1 MYHSLDVTTV
11 PILKIGIQT
20 RSLRQP
26 LRQALQ
32 TASRLGADGVEIDA
46 RNELPPGELSQT
58 GIRQFRKLLADLRLG
73 VSAVSFITR
82 RGYDNP
88 EELDRRILATQSAM
102 KFAQTLGA
110 GVVINR
116 AGHVPDEDDDPRLAA
131 LVEVLYGLGTY
142 GDRVG
147 ARLALQTG
155 SESGA
160 QLAGLLSA
168 LPDQVVGVD
177 LHPSNLI
184 HHGHDPAEA
193 VAALGRHVLHVHACD
208 AVRDL
213 ARGQVIDVE
222 IGRGAADLPA
232 LLGQLEEFNYREWI
246 TIERQN
252 AADPVGEIGDAVAFL
267 RSL

>member
-1 MYHSLDVTTV
+1 VS
-11 PILKIGIQT
+11 ILKIGIQT

-32 TASRLGADGVEIDA
+32 TAARLGADGVEIDV

-58 GIRQFRKLLADLRLG
+58 GIRQFRKLLVDLHLS
-73 VSAVSFITR
+73 VSVVSFITR

-88 EELDRRILATQSAM
+88 QELERRILATQSAM
-102 KFAQTLGA
+102 KFAQLLGA
-110 GVVINR
+110 GAVINR
-116 AGHVPDEDDDPRLAA
+116 AGHVPDDENDPRFAA
-131 LVEVLYGLGTY
+131 LVDVLSGLGAF

-160 QLAGLLSA
+160 QLARLLAA
-168 LPDQVVGVD
+168 LPDQTVGVD
-177 LHPSNLI
+177 LHPSGLI

-213 ARGQVIDVE
+213 SRGQAIDVE

-232 LLGQLEEFNYREWI
+232 LLGQLEEFNYRGWV
-246 TIERQN
+246 TIECQN
-252 AADPVGEIGDAVAFL
+252 AADPVGEMANAVAFL

>member
-1 MYHSLDVTTV
+1 
-11 PILKIGIQT
+11 
-20 RSLRQP
+20 
-26 LRQALQ
+26 
-32 TASRLGADGVEIDA
+32 
-46 RNELPPGELSQT
+46 
-58 GIRQFRKLLADLRLG
+58 LG

-88 EELDRRILATQSAM
+88 DALDRRILATQSAM

-116 AGHVPDEDDDPRLAA
+116 AGHVPAEESDPQFTA
-131 LVEVLYGLGTY
+131 LVEVLSSLGAY

-147 ARLALQTG
+147 ARFALQTG
-155 SESGA
+155 SESVT
-160 QLAGLLSA
+160 QLASLFAA
-168 LPDQVVGVD
+168 LPEQVVGVD
-177 LHPSNLI
+177 LHPSGLL

-193 VAALGRHVLHVHACD
+193 VATLGRHVFHVHACD

-232 LLGQLEEFNYREWI
+232 LVGQLEEFNYRGWI

>member
-1 MYHSLDVTTV
+1 
-11 PILKIGIQT
+11 
-20 RSLRQP
+20 LRP
-26 LRQALQ
+26 AVQ
-32 TASRLGADGVEIDA
+32 TAARLGADGVEIDV

-58 GIRQFRKLLADLRLG
+58 GIRQFRKLLSDLHLS
-73 VSAVSFITR
+73 VSVVSFITR

-88 EELDRRILATQSAM
+88 QDLERRILATQSAM
-102 KFAQTLGA
+102 KFAQLLGA
-110 GVVINR
+110 GAVVNR
-116 AGHVPDEDDDPRLAA
+116 AGHVPDDEHDPRFAA
-131 LVEVLYGLGTY
+131 LVDVLSGLGAF

-160 QLAGLLSA
+160 QLARLLAA
-168 LPDQVVGVD
+168 LPDQTVGVD
-177 LHPSNLI
+177 LHPSGLI

-208 AVRDL
+208 AVRDP

-232 LLGQLEEFNYREWI
+232 LLGQLEEFNYRGWV

-252 AADPVGEIGDAVAFL
+252 AADPLGEMANAVAFL